1 MIILPSV
8 LAADYMNLER
18 DMKKLENSCAEWIHY
33 DIMDGNFVDNISFG
47 LDFYKK
53 MSKLTTKKK
62 DVHLMVNNP
71 QKYID
76 KLIDIGVDLVT
87 IHSEIL
93 DNIDYKDIIL
103 KCKKEDI
110 LVGIAFNPSTDIA
123 QYEKILKEFDLVL
136 IMSVNPGAGG
146 QKFIPTILDKIDF
159 VNKYN
164 QTLDTKLIIEIDG
177 GINDET
183 IKYIQ
188 NKNINFVVSGSFLF
202 SGDIDEN
209 IKRLQ

>member
-76 KLIDIGVDLVT
+76 ELIEIGVDLVT

-93 DNIDYKDIIL
+93 DNINYKDIIL
-103 KCKKEDI
+103 KCKKENI
-110 LVGIAFNPSTDIA
+110 LLGIAFNPSTDIS
-123 QYEKILKEFDLVL
+123 QYEKKIKEFDLVL

-146 QKFIPTILDKIDF
+146 QKFIPNILDKIDYI
-159 VNKYN
+159 NSYN

-183 IKYIQ
+183 VKYIQ